1 MYQIIGNRVVRDGE
15 VAAVV
20 LPDGMLETP
29 EGMEK
34 YRTQSVKELAK
45 VGRRNDD
52 GTFVFVDEIA
62 ATEEIAN
69 ATEPETEPE
78 PQAQT
83 AEPETEPEPQAQ
95 TAEPET
101 EPERPVIS
109 TVRELV
115 AAVEAAAGESAPPL
129 SPFWGDETPEVWAW
143 LRRHTADYNA
153 IRANYDIRI
162 AHNHIEEA

>member
-1 MYQIIGNRVVRDGE
+1 MYEIKGNQVIRDGG

-20 LPDGMLETP
+20 LPDGTLETP

-45 VGRRNDD
+45 VGRRNED
-52 GTFVFVDEIA
+52 GTFVFVDEVA

-78 PQAQT
+78 P
-83 AEPETEPEPQAQ
+83 EV
-95 TAEPET
+95 

-115 AAVEAAAGESAPPL
+115 AAVEAASGDPAPPL
-129 SPFWGDETPEVWAW
+129 SRAWGDETPEVWAW
-143 LRRHTADYNA
+143 LRRHTGEYNA
-153 IRANYDIRI
+153 LCANYDIRI
-162 AHNHIEEA
+162 KNNHLEE